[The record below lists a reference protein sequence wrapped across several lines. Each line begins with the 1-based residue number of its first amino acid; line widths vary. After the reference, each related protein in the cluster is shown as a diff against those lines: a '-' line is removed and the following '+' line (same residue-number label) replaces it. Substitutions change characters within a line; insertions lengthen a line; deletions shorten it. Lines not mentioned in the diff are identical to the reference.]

1 MTPSDANRVDW
12 VKEGQGSL
20 SGVRVLDLSRI
31 LAGPYLTMLLGD
43 LGADVIKVERD
54 GGDDTRAWGPRFPG
68 ARPPTSGALIATSDR
83 WSSTS
88 RTLMMPSLLPSWPPR
103 PMS

>member
-1 MTPSDANRVDW
+1 MTQSDTNRIDW
-12 VKEGQGSL
+12 VKEGHGSL

-54 GGDDTRAWGPRFPG
+54 GGDDTRAWGPRSLR
-68 ARPPTSGALIATSDR
+68 ARPRTSGALIATSGP
-83 WSSTS
+83 WS
-88 RTLMMPSLLPSWPPR
+88 
-103 PMS
+103 